1 MERKE
6 EPAQS
11 EAARLQGLEESIGR
25 LEQLVTSVAASVG
38 AEQNLTRR
46 SSKSR
51 SFRKSARKS
60 RRMSRAK
67 QALVKHKK
75 QTEHK
80 EQEELEYL
88 LKRHRETNLL
98 NVLDIE
104 HKFRKMKST
113 RSGGVHT
120 DAAQKQEK
128 VAAIAAEARAEG
140 GSK

>member
-6 EPAQS
+6 ATSQS

-25 LEQLVTSVAASVG
+25 LEKLVTSVAESVG
-38 AEQNLTRR
+38 ANQSSTRR
-46 SSKSR
+46 ISKSG
-51 SFRKSARKS
+51 SFRKSMRKS

-67 QALVKHKK
+67 QALVEHKK

-80 EQEELEYL
+80 EQEELEYIV
-88 LKRHRETNLL
+88 KRHRETNLL

-104 HKFRKMKST
+104 HKFGKIKAT
-113 RSGGVHT
+113 RSGVHRE
-120 DAAQKQEK
+120 AARKREK

-140 GSK
+140 GFE